1 MCSDNVFWG
10 SFLGVFQK
18 RAPTHLDVWAIH
30 YTTILSL
37 INGILSRTIIHHLNK
52 SIKLEFR
59 MTNVDYHIQ
68 DLFLTFHRSH

>member
-18 RAPTHLDVWAIH
+18 RTPTHLDVWAIH

-37 INGILSRTIIHHLNK
+37 INGILSRTK
-52 SIKLEFR
+52 FR
-59 MTNVDYHIQ
+59 IQ
-68 DLFLTFHRSH
+68 VGKNTA

>member
-18 RAPTHLDVWAIH
+18 RTPTHLDVWAIH

-37 INGILSRTIIHHLNK
+37 INGILYIIP
-52 SIKLEFR
+52 
-59 MTNVDYHIQ
+59 YQIQ
-68 DLFLTFHRSH
+68 NPVMIG

>member
-18 RAPTHLDVWAIH
+18 RTPTHLDVWAIH

-37 INGILSRTIIHHLNK
+37 INGILSRTKFRLSTTLAHLHPAK
-52 SIKLEFR
+52 
-59 MTNVDYHIQ
+59 
-68 DLFLTFHRSH
+68 